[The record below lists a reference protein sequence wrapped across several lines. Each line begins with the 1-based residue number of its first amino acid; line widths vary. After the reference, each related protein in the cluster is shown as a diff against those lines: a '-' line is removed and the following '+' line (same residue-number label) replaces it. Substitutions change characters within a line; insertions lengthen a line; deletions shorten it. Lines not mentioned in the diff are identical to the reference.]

1 MSGLHKHISLL
12 VASTVF
18 ILSFLYKFLIYFDL
32 EVSFVIKDFVLFM
45 VVYTVCKIIF
55 SHMESIF
62 NIYRKLM

>member
-18 ILSFLYKFLIYFDL
+18 ILSFLYKFVTYFDL
-32 EVSFVIKDFVLFM
+32 EMEFIIKDFILFM
-45 VVYTVCKIIF
+45 AVYTISKIILGL
-55 SHMESIF
+55 MESIF